1 MGRHILHID
10 MNCFYASVEM
20 QRHPEYRNVPLA
32 VCGSQED
39 RHGIVLTANY
49 LAKPRGVKVGQAIWQ
64 AKQVCPELV
73 TLPPDMSE
81 YIRFSHMAREIYED
95 YTDQIEPFGLDE
107 NWLDVTGSVGCKGS
121 PTAIAQEISERIKFE
136 LGITAS
142 IGVADNKITAKLG
155 SDYKKP
161 DAITRIEADNYREIV
176 YPLPVDDLLYVG
188 PATSRKL
195 HGIGVHTIGQLAE
208 LDTDCLVHKFGKM
221 GIVLKTFAMGQD
233 RTPVTKTDHIPTIKS
248 VGNSATTP
256 RDMTC
261 DEDVHLMLLLLAES
275 VTSRMRELCSK
286 CTTVEVSIRD
296 TGLSWFTRQRKL
308 PMPSCSSDELARGGL
323 PAFQGKLPLAKPHPE
338 HWHPR
343 LRAGGSLSVR
353 AMLCFP
359 GGSAAGT
366 LGAARQDCGRT
377 AQPLRLSQHPQSGHV
392 RRSAARQHQPA
403 RRSHR
408 PPGRF
413 LWRMTMDREKKY
425 VPVLVRFDAE
435 GKMRPVEIE
444 FEEGQT
450 FAVDRILDVRRAAC
464 QSVGGVGDRYAC
476 QILGKETY
484 LWFEKGRWFVAAK
497 I

>member
-121 PTAIAQEISERIKFE
+121 PMAIAREISERIKFE

-176 YPLPVDDLLYVG
+176 YPLPIDDLLYVC
-188 PATSRKL
+188 PATTRLGSSRSWTRTALSISLGRWALSSKPLRWGRIVLRSRKP
-195 HGIGVHTIGQLAE
+195 I
-208 LDTDCLVHKFGKM
+208 
-221 GIVLKTFAMGQD
+221 TF
-233 RTPVTKTDHIPTIKS
+233 R
-248 VGNSATTP
+248 
-256 RDMTC
+256 R
-261 DEDVHLMLLLLAES
+261 
-275 VTSRMRELCSK
+275 
-286 CTTVEVSIRD
+286 
-296 TGLSWFTRQRKL
+296 
-308 PMPSCSSDELARGGL
+308 SS
-323 PAFQGKLPLAKPHPE
+323 PLA
-338 HWHPR
+338 
-343 LRAGGSLSVR
+343 
-353 AMLCFP
+353 
-359 GGSAAGT
+359 
-366 LGAARQDCGRT
+366 T
-377 AQPLRLSQHPQSGHV
+377 AQR
-392 RRSAARQHQPA
+392 
-403 RRSHR
+403 HR
-408 PPGRF
+408 
-413 LWRMTMDREKKY
+413 
-425 VPVLVRFDAE
+425 A
-435 GKMRPVEIE
+435 I
-444 FEEGQT
+444 
-450 FAVDRILDVRRAAC
+450 
-464 QSVGGVGDRYAC
+464 
-476 QILGKETY
+476 
-484 LWFEKGRWFVAAK
+484 
-497 I
+497 

>member
-121 PTAIAQEISERIKFE
+121 PMAIAQEISERIKFE

-286 CTTVEVSIRD
+286 CTTVEVSVRD

-308 PMPSCSSDELARGGL
+308 PMPSCSSDELAEA
-323 PAFQGKLPLAKPHPE
+323 AFQLFKANYRWQSPIRSIGIRGSGLVEASPFAQCSVFRKISVGNAGSSST
-338 HWHPR
+338 R
-343 LRAGGSLSVR
+343 LWTDCATATATTAFAGRSCTATS
-353 AMLCFP
+353 C
-359 GGSAAGT
+359 SAASTRATITPSTRSVSLEDSDGQREEICASARALRRRGQNASGRDRIRRRT
-366 LGAARQDCGRT
+366 DLRRRPHSGRAPSRLPERRRRRRPLHLPDLGQGD
-377 AQPLRLSQHPQSGHV
+377 
-392 RRSAARQHQPA
+392 
-403 RRSHR
+403 
-408 PPGRF
+408 
-413 LWRMTMDREKKY
+413 
-425 VPVLVRFDAE
+425 VPVV
-435 GKMRPVEIE
+435 
-444 FEEGQT
+444 
-450 FAVDRILDVRRAAC
+450 
-464 QSVGGVGDRYAC
+464 
-476 QILGKETY
+476 
-484 LWFEKGRWFVAAK
+484 
-497 I
+497 